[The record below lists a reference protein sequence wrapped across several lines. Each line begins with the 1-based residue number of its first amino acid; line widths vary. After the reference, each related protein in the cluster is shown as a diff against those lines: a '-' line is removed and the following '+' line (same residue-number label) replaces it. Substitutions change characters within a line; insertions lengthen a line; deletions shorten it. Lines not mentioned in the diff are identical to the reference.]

1 MNVLYVWE
9 LPYQVGH
16 LVFDVFAEDAN
27 ASEHNCV
34 VNRRHRF
41 KPRAGKKCHL
51 FGQRDRGRQEAAGA
65 KEKAAE
71 AASTYVIDI
80 PSLGASLHKRPTDHI
95 DRAYRRRP
103 GYSNSA
109 GSRSTYLVRHR
120 SSRNSAGSA
129 GGSRGAGNN
138 RSRSSLAPE
147 R

>member
-103 GYSNSA
+103 EQSNP
-109 GSRSTYLVRHR
+109 
-120 SSRNSAGSA
+120 AGSA
-129 GGSRGAGNN
+129 IHHRQSSCSSRDIRDGGDRNTNLRLPAHC
-138 RSRSSLAPE
+138 
-147 R
+147 